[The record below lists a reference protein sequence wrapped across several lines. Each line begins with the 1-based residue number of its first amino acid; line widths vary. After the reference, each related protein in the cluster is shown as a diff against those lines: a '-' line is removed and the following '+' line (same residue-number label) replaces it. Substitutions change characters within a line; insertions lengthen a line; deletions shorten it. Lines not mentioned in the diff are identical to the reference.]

1 MPRNDRRTVLT
12 RQELVFQLRSQH
24 HVPWQAVAQKANCS
38 LSQAQK
44 DHRQF
49 LERWGEETIDSDGW
63 VLEQEARYDE
73 VAFTAWTMI
82 GQLKRQ
88 LKETTRDDAT
98 TRTQAPFTAGAT
110 TQALFAIDRF
120 LRTVM
125 VANDRITELRRLRLG
140 GGKREG
146 TEHGEMGSV
155 GGGVSPLKQDPD
167 GLVSV
172 SRPAARSQARVPVE
186 VAPEEAVRAVLQ
198 EKVLALETPPGSRSA
213 LARTAQPRVGGQS

>member
-1 MPRNDRRTVLT
+1 MPRNDRKTVLT
-12 RQELVFQLRSQH
+12 RQELVFKLRSQH
-24 HVPWQAVAQKANCS
+24 VPWLVVAQKANCS
-38 LSQAQK
+38 VSQAQK

-140 GGKREG
+140 GGKSEG

-155 GGGVSPLKQDPD
+155 GGGVSPLKQDAD
-167 GLVSV
+167 GLASV